1 MPRLIVSVERT
12 NSVVYQTLL
21 ADAMRDASDA
31 SADLASA
38 AARKTMSQEEWEATQ
53 EGAESLAGKFL
64 PLAR

>member
-1 MPRLIVSVERT
+1 
-12 NSVVYQTLL
+12 
-21 ADAMRDASDA
+21 MRDASDA